1 MKVRVKKVVGKE
13 GFTTIWVRNISFDG
27 IVADCGSDD
36 PEISSYIDEGPPPLP
51 EGNKFFIRYMEPSTK
66 WFITA
71 SVKNS
76 GKKVVGNYSSTRMGG
91 CTVRTTA
98 FVITK

>member
-1 MKVRVKKVVGKE
+1 
-13 GFTTIWVRNISFDG
+13 
-27 IVADCGSDD
+27 
-36 PEISSYIDEGPPPLP
+36 
-51 EGNKFFIRYMEPSTK
+51 MEPSTK